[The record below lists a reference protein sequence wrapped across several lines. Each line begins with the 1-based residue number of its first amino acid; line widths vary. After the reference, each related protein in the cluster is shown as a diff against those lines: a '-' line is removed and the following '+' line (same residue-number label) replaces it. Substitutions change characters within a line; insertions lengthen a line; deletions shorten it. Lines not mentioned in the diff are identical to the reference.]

1 MKKAL
6 IRINFICI
14 KKTINIDG
22 IDPKKIV
29 LTSKDSYGNKY
40 FIGYDDYNYGI
51 IQLYT

>member
-29 LTSKDSYGNKY
+29 LSSKDSYGNKN